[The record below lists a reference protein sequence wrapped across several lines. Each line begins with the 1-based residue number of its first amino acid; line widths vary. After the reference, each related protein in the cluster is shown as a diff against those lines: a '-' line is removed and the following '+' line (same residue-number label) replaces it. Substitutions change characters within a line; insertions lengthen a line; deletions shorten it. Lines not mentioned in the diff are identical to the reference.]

1 MSNKPF
7 YVISLDDELFAQP
20 WMQQAVPCRMGLP
33 PRDVPRGDVYVDLAH
48 PVAASAERLEQWR
61 QEIGTIIFVS
71 RLPLT
76 KLSGQR
82 FADSG
87 AELLH
92 VGDLERRIHSGG
104 ESRRPATDPGKLLP
118 PKPAARGKLEPVAW
132 TSLLASLHAHRMTG
146 NLYLK
151 TEKIKKMITFLSGF
165 PLQVK
170 SNKSKDL
177 LGRMLVDEGV
187 ITAGDCE
194 ESVRRMNAESI
205 LQGQALVRMGLLTED
220 GLSAAL
226 ARQWAIKLVDVFE
239 WMEGEFVF
247 KEEAIQIP
255 EFLPPFSFCDLLASG
270 LGRLTS
276 GIVEASINLA
286 SGLYLVPHP
295 VPAWR
300 YQPLPANL
308 DMELFGRIDGRLTV
322 GQLMEAGRSDRTQMN
337 ILASL
342 LLGNALLLGLRPTLA
357 PAHFGGLP
365 LPGEHVLL
373 PARLLEELEVEWQ
386 TGITDIGRV
395 ETWMR
400 RIHAD
405 RFLVEKPAVRDQ
417 MEAWFLKLAQERIG
431 PVQAPADLR
440 LFQLGWKAKYE

>member
-1 MSNKPF
+1 MPNKPF
-7 YVISLDDELFAQP
+7 FMISLDDDLFGQS
-20 WMQQAVPCRMGLP
+20 WMQEAVPCKMGLP
-33 PRDVPRGDVYVDLAH
+33 PRGVSRGDVYVDLAH
-48 PVAASAERLEQWR
+48 PVATSAEQLERWR
-61 QEIGTIIFVS
+61 REVGSIIFVS

-76 KLSGQR
+76 KESGQR

-92 VGDLERRIHSGG
+92 IGDLERRIHSGG
-104 ESRRPATDPGKLLP
+104 ENRGPATDPGKLLP
-118 PKPAARGKLEPVAW
+118 PRPAARGKLDPVSWA
-132 TSLLASLHAHRMTG
+132 SLLAALHANRMTG

-194 ESVRRMNAESI
+194 ESVRRMNADSN
-205 LQGQALVRMGLLTED
+205 LQGQSLVRMGLLTEE
-220 GLSAAL
+220 GLVAAL
-226 ARQWAIKLVDVFE
+226 SRQWAIKLVDVFE

-247 KEEAIQIP
+247 KEEPIHVP
-255 EFLPPFSFCDLLASG
+255 EFLPPFSFCDLMASG

-286 SGLYLVPHP
+286 TGMFLVPHP
-295 VPAWR
+295 LPAWR

-342 LLGNALLLGLRPTLA
+342 LLGNSLLLCLRPTNT
-357 PAHFGGLP
+357 PVHFGGFP
-365 LPGEHVLL
+365 LPGEPVLL
-373 PARLLEELEVEWQ
+373 PARLHEELELEWQ
-386 TGITDIGRV
+386 TGITDTGRV
-395 ETWMR
+395 ETWLR

-405 RFLVEKPAVRDQ
+405 RFLIEKPAVRDQ
-417 MEAWFLKLAQERIG
+417 MEAWFLKLSQEKIS
-431 PVQAPADLR
+431 PVHAPADLR